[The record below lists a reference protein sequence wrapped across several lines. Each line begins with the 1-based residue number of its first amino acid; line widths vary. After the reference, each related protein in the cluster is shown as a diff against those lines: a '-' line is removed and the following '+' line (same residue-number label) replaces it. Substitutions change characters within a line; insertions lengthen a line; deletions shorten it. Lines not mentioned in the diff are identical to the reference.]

1 MYSSISSGA
10 VSMGRIIEFGVKLL
24 LWQLWNFWPGF
35 RCQGTETKARRAD
48 GEMKLQ
54 VSSECESASGSLHWM
69 NAIPVGDGRR
79 GGGRERGEGNHRISV
94 MPRSLFYKSESHRYC
109 GLLDHIQFWL
119 YFNNKCAQGLTYV
132 SKNMWKME
140 ASKMDLNHIG
150 TYCWILK

>member
-54 VSSECESASGSLHWM
+54 VSSECESASGSLHGWM
-69 NAIPVGDGRR
+69 RFQWEMEGEVEDENEVRGITGYQWCPEAYFIKVSHIVTVGYWITYNFGFISTINALKALHMWAKICEKWKPV
-79 GGGRERGEGNHRISV
+79 
-94 MPRSLFYKSESHRYC
+94 K
-109 GLLDHIQFWL
+109 
-119 YFNNKCAQGLTYV
+119 
-132 SKNMWKME
+132 
-140 ASKMDLNHIG
+140 
-150 TYCWILK
+150 WILTILVHIVEY